1 MAKISLPY
9 VKPRRTVAADGSV
22 SYRPR
27 FEPGPREVALGFR
40 GRDLKHADGRWYSLA
55 EAKAWADENR
65 EAIRE
70 ARKSGRAEAPAAS
83 PGDTLD
89 DLLRDYLAS
98 PDFRRLRPRTQRD
111 YLGKAEAIRWQPQT
125 PADRRQGRPKV
136 AELII
141 GAPVRLIDP
150 PTMKGFFDK
159 LERERGLPMARG
171 VMMVASAAFAWGRLS
186 SRWKLKDNPCHRLK
200 LPKLQGRKV
209 TWSWEAV
216 AAVRRA
222 AAALGEHEISDAV
235 WIGLVTA
242 ANPVDVLAFGAGL
255 WGGRCRFVRSKT
267 SAGISV
273 PDYLMVDVLAGARA
287 RNERIAAAV
296 KAAGG
301 KPHKGDEI
309 IIDHRTGRP
318 FNEHTFRHR
327 FAAVRALAAA
337 GSAEH
342 GLPPCPSAADVRFQ
356 DLRDTHFSWS
366 HAAGN
371 DLATVASVTGHK
383 IATVTQMAEDHYLLV
398 DEATA
403 DKAMD
408 RFAAFVR
415 AKEE

>member
-9 VKPRRTVAADGSV
+9 VKPRKTVARDGSV
-22 SYRPR
+22 TYRPR

-40 GRDLKHADGRWYSLA
+40 GKDLKHPDGTWYSLA
-55 EAKAWADENR
+55 EAKAWADTNR

-70 ARKSGRAEAPAAS
+70 ARQRGRAEAPAQAA
-83 PGDTLD
+83 GDTLD
-89 DLLRDYLAS
+89 DLLRDYLSS
-98 PDFRRLRPRTQRD
+98 PDFKRLRPRTQRD

-136 AELII
+136 PELII
-141 GAPVRLIDP
+141 KAPVRLIDP
-150 PTMKGFFDK
+150 PTMKGFFEK
-159 LERERGLPMARG
+159 MERERGLPMARG
-171 VMMVASAAFAWGRLS
+171 VLMVASAAFAWGRLS
-186 SRWKLKDNPCHRLK
+186 TRWKLKENPCHRLK
-200 LPKLQGRKV
+200 LPKAEGRKI
-209 TWSWEAV
+209 TWTWEAV
-216 AAVRRA
+216 QAARQA
-222 AAALGEHEISDAV
+222 AAILGEHEIADAI
-235 WIGLVTA
+235 WIGLVTGA
-242 ANPVDVLAFGAGL
+242 SPVDVLSFGAGL

-267 SAGISV
+267 GAGISV
-273 PDYLMVDVLAGARA
+273 PDHLMVDVLAAARD
-287 RNERIAAAV
+287 RNAAIAD
-296 KAAGG
+296 KIRAAGG

-327 FAAVRALAAA
+327 FAAVRALAAR

-342 GLPPCPSAADVRFQ
+342 GLAACPGIAAMRFQ

-371 DLATVASVTGHK
+371 DLATVASITGHT
-383 IATVTQMAEDHYLLV
+383 IATVTQMAEDHYLVV

-415 AKEE
+415 AKGE